1 MSNASVPNR
10 HSREGGNP
18 TRALD
23 GVKVLDLTHH
33 IAGPWC
39 TKLLADYGADVLKVE
54 PPGGDPARG
63 MPPFFHDEA
72 HPDKSLLFLYLNTSK
87 RGITLDLKTSE
98 GNRVFLELVKD
109 TDVLVENYS
118 PRVMPSLGLEYQTLR
133 EQNPS
138 LVMTSISNF
147 GQTGPYRDYKAT
159 EIVSYALGGLMYIF
173 GNYDREPLKHAL
185 HQAQFKAGTDA
196 ASAALMALYH
206 QRLSGE
212 GQHIDV
218 SIQEAIAS
226 TLRDVVD
233 NYTYTGAV
241 RRRQPNHSGDLTRLR
256 AASDGYILPNPGIGA
271 GLNWNTVVD
280 FLEEPAL
287 DDERFSDASA
297 RLANAEELGEIL
309 DRCFE
314 TKKKADMF
322 YAAHERRFIYGMVQ
336 SPQEVMENPQFQH
349 RGYFVELD
357 HPVVGPATYPG
368 APFIMSGTPWD
379 ASSPAPALGQHN
391 EEIFR
396 DRLGYSDADLARL
409 RAAGVV

>member
-1 MSNASVPNR
+1 MSNGAL
-10 HSREGGNP
+10 EGV
-18 TRALD
+18 R
-23 GVKVLDLTHH
+23 VLDLTHH

-54 PPGGDPARG
+54 PPGGDPARE
-63 MPPFFHDEA
+63 MPPFFRDEV
-72 HPDKSLLFLYLNTSK
+72 HQDKSLLFLYLNTSK
-87 RGITLDLKTSE
+87 HGITLNLKSTE
-98 GNRVFLELVKD
+98 GEKVFFELVKD

-118 PRVMPSLGLEYQTLR
+118 PRVMPSLGLDYQTLR
-133 EQNPS
+133 EHNPS
-138 LVMTSISNF
+138 LVMASISNF

-159 EIVSYALGGLMYIF
+159 EIVAYALGGLMYIF

-206 QRLSGE
+206 QRLTGE
-212 GQHIDV
+212 GQHVDV
-218 SIQEAIAS
+218 SVQEAIAS

-271 GLNWNTVVD
+271 GLNWSSVVE
-280 FLEEPAL
+280 FLEEPTL

-297 RLANAEELGEIL
+297 RLANAEELGKIL

-314 TKKKADMF
+314 SKKKADMF
-322 YAAHERRFIYGMVQ
+322 YAAHERRFIYGIVQ
-336 SPQEVMENPQFQH
+336 SPEEVLDNPQYQH
-349 RGYFVELD
+349 RGYFVEQD
-357 HPVVGPATYPG
+357 HPIVGPATYPG
-368 APFIMSGTPWD
+368 APFIMSGTPWE
-379 ASSPAPALGQHN
+379 ASLPAPSLGEHN
-391 EEIFR
+391 EEVFQN
-396 DRLGYSDADLARL
+396 RLGYSSDDLARL
-409 RAAGVV
+409 RGAGVV